1 VEPVYIGIAK
11 CANTCLEVF
20 DKVPLRTPFSFDKKL
35 HRRERA
41 GVHAPTK
48 SVSVVLIFHVT
59 LWPGSTRG
67 RQDKVIATT
76 TDMSA

>member
-1 VEPVYIGIAK
+1 MIYVYSFCDGNSVHAIAEYQQRFP
-11 CANTCLEVF
+11 N
-20 DKVPLRTPFSFDKKL
+20 
-35 HRRERA
+35 RRIPTRRA
-41 GVHAPTK
+41 GVNAPTK
-48 SVSVVLIFHVT
+48 SVSVPAAISVVLIFHLS